1 MTKDETNIKE
11 KISIKDDKS
20 KKVKV
25 YGFLQ
30 KRSKYIHL
38 WKTRFFILTNNYL
51 FAFTGIEND
60 ADCTMAM
67 NLKGVLEVVEIPNE
81 NKVKKEFEIKTI
93 NGNFFFRAESEEVM
107 KRWLNELNA
116 ILEKNKP
123 HPE

>member
-1 MTKDETNIKE
+1 
-11 KISIKDDKS
+11 
-20 KKVKV
+20 
-25 YGFLQ
+25 
-30 KRSKYIHL
+30 
-38 WKTRFFILTNNYL
+38 
-51 FAFTGIEND
+51 
-60 ADCTMAM
+60 MAM